1 MGRSTQ
7 NLGQFRA
14 RQGSPQAAI
23 QGRLTLNEE
32 PRPSVANCP
41 GRGVLSHGSSLGL
54 LLEEKLDVISPLL
67 FPSPVHALVRSCR
80 GRSDPSLGRAN
91 VLSPLLSPQ
100 NTALDKEGQ
109 IFCSK
114 HCQDSSRPGMEL
126 TSPVPP
132 SASAEEPPVSAPAAA
147 PAPPES
153 PTPPGTPAAS
163 GCDRAGTWR
172 RHRD

>member
-7 NLGQFRA
+7 NSGQLQA
-14 RQGSPQAAI
+14 RQESPQAAI
-23 QGRLTLNEE
+23 QGCLTLSGA
-32 PRPSVANCP
+32 PRPSLDDCP
-41 GRGVLSHGSSLGL
+41 GRAVRSRCFSLRL
-54 LLEEKLDVISPLL
+54 LLEEKFDVISPLL
-67 FPSPVHALVRSCR
+67 LPSPVHARVCSCR
-80 GRSDPSLGRAN
+80 GSSDPGPGRAN

-126 TSPVPP
+126 TSPAPP
-132 SASAEEPPVSAPAAA
+132 SAEEPPVSVPPAPA

-153 PTPPGTPAAS
+153 PTPPCPPAAA
-163 GCDRAGTWR
+163 GCERAGTWR